1 MYMTYLIT
9 LIVLAFYLQTG
20 VTLSCEAIPQKLVNE
35 NAWAYGFK
43 FQLKVTIY
51 IPSEVAFNLDKYF
64 NTRVCPTSNDTYP
77 FLLVFG
83 Y

>member
-1 MYMTYLIT
+1 MSITDSMYKLYLIA

-43 FQLKVTIY
+43 FKLKVTIY
-51 IPSEVAFNLDKYF
+51 IPSTPDAI
-64 NTRVCPTSNDTYP
+64 
-77 FLLVFG
+77 
-83 Y
+83 